1 MSFMRTKSK
10 VEGVRLL
17 SNKETSRG
25 VGRPKDRGVRG
36 GPSYSGKCD
45 VRLDKQEIS
54 MLDRLTEQ
62 NNVTRS
68 EIMRKA
74 LRDFYKFNSEE

>member
-1 MSFMRTKSK
+1 MSRNNDS
-10 VEGVRLL
+10 G
-17 SNKETSRG
+17 RG

-36 GPSYSGKCD
+36 GQSYSGKCD
-45 VRLDKQEIS
+45 VRLDKQELN
-54 MLDRLTEQ
+54 MLDRLTER

-74 LRDFYKFNSEE
+74 LRDFYRFNTDEE

>member
-1 MSFMRTKSK
+1 MG
-10 VEGVRLL
+10 E
-17 SNKETSRG
+17 KESGRS

-36 GPSYSGKCD
+36 GQSYSGKCD
-45 VRLDKQEIS
+45 VRLDKQELT
-54 MLDRLTEQ
+54 MLDRLTER

-68 EIMRKA
+68 DIMRKA